1 MTPQERIAKAERAQR
16 FWDEFIGLQVEDMIG
31 EYTARIVEHANT
43 ELNSDKRRDKITA
56 LSHAIRITENIR
68 EGLLA
73 TITDGEL
80 ARKDKLRAEN
90 IENMTAPQRR
100 LLGVVPY

>member
-16 FWDEFIGLQVEDMIG
+16 AWDEFIGLQIEDMIG
-31 EYTARIVEHANT
+31 AYSSRIVEIANT
-43 ELNSDKRRDKITA
+43 ELSRDKRTDKITA

-73 TITDGEL
+73 AIKDGEL

-90 IENMTAPQRR
+90 IETMTAPQRR